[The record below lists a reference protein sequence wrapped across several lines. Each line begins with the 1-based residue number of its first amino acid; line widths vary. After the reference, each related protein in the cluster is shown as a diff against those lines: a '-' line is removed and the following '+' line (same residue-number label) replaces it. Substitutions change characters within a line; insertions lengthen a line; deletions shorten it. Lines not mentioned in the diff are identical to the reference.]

1 MTLPLRRRSLAFALA
16 AFLAACGEQSVTGIP
31 ANSGRLAVSVLGL
44 PSGPSG
50 AVSVSGN
57 GITQHITGT
66 AIVTLPVGT
75 YTVTASQVQT
85 GGGTWYP
92 NASSQAVTVTLG
104 ETQAARV
111 RYGALPVNGVFVAQL
126 DAFDSAMVAFMN
138 ARHVGAGT
146 LTISR
151 GQVLY
156 SRAFGWR
163 DSARTQ
169 TLAPNAM
176 MRLASNSK
184 PVASAAIW
192 RLVSEGTL
200 GLDTKAFPFLGL
212 TPAGS
217 IVDSRINDITVKQL
231 LDHTGGWNR
240 SLAGDFMFK
249 SRDISTALGITVPPS
264 KTQIAQWAMTQP
276 LQHAP
281 GTTIQYSNFGYLLL
295 GLIVEKITG
304 QTFVEYARQRIFS
317 PGVASE
323 VIAGKSL
330 RVDRD
335 PREPFYS
342 DPYKGCSVFV
352 IDTCVLVPWP
362 DGGWYLESFDACGG
376 LVASAP
382 AMASFLESYWISGA
396 PRTTVGGASYAF
408 YGSLDGTFTMMRQRP
423 DGANIV
429 ALFNQRADASG
440 LAYEEIRQVLD
451 GIADRVLS
459 SSPRYSPSRS
469 SVRE

>member
-1 MTLPLRRRSLAFALA
+1 MRLRVRHRHLAIALA
-16 AFLAACGEQSVTGIP
+16 AFLAACGERSVTGLP
-31 ANSGRLAVSVLGL
+31 ANSGRLAVSILGL
-44 PSGPSG
+44 PSVPSG
-50 AVSVSGN
+50 AVSVSGS
-57 GITQHITGT
+57 GTTYSITGT
-66 AIVTLPVGT
+66 ATFVLPVGT
-75 YTVTASQVQT
+75 YTLSAAQAHI
-85 GGGTWYP
+85 GGAPWYP
-92 NASSQAVTVTLG
+92 NASSQTVTVTLG
-104 ETQAARV
+104 ETQSARV
-111 RYGALPVNGVFVAQL
+111 RYGALPVGGAFVAHL

-151 GQVLY
+151 QGRVLY

-169 TLAPNAM
+169 TLAPNAL

-184 PVASAAIW
+184 PVTSAAIW
-192 RLVSEGTL
+192 TLVSQGHL
-200 GLDTKAFPFLGL
+200 ALDTKAFALLAL
-212 TPAGS
+212 TPPGS
-217 IVDSRINDITVKQL
+217 VGDARINDITVKHL

-240 SLAGDFMFK
+240 SVAGDFMFK
-249 SRDISTALGITVPPS
+249 SRDISRALGISTPPS

-281 GTTIQYSNFGYLLL
+281 GATVQYSNFGYLLL
-295 GLIVEKITG
+295 GLIVEKVTG
-304 QTFVEYARQRIFS
+304 QSFVDYVRQNLFTS
-317 PGVASE
+317 AAASE

-330 RVDRD
+330 RADRD
-335 PREPFYS
+335 AREPFYA

-376 LVASAP
+376 LVTSAP

-396 PRTTVGGASYAF
+396 PRSTVGSASYTF
-408 YGSLDGTFTMMRQRP
+408 YGSLDGTFTLTRQRP
-423 DGANIV
+423 DGANLV
-429 ALFNQRADASG
+429 ALFNQRTDASG

-451 GIADRVLS
+451 AVADKALNAPLAVTD
-459 SSPRYSPSRS
+459 
-469 SVRE
+469 